1 MTTLSDE
8 DKYKRP
14 ELTAGSVVAGGA
26 IPAYLTAKAVGGG
39 NAWQGVKNTA
49 SAVGGLAKT
58 AGATAGAGYRIAGGV
73 RGIAQGAKVL
83 GGATARALP
92 AVSAGIATAYTP
104 TEDYYERFGFSRDGV
119 GDSLAKD
126 IGIRTLGYASDLGNA
141 FTLGQ
146 AGTHLFQDKIR
157 QHNETNKAPANTSSP
172 QPPQPTS
179 ENKRVYAQ
187 IGEQNH
193 PTPAENLNLQSGGV
207 IGKSPSQQTPFA
219 PPAPIQFQGGLKA
232 DNPNYQ
238 ALLEQVARAG
248 QAMIDS
254 QQNQKPL
261 GKQIYKP
268 ERGWENEAHR
278 KDLMRQATTV
288 HRGAH
293 GLTAAQMRL
302 AHDLSNDDIKLAQ
315 ERYLQ
320 QNNLNHQLEQ
330 EQLQQQAQ
338 NQRAV
343 FGETG
348 QMARAIMGE
357 QGQNARFNANLGL
370 DVAKFNQDAQNTQY
384 ELGLKG
390 ADLRSRLGSQAL
402 DDSAKAEQM
411 SLYNQYINAQDDEQ
425 RDKILTQMA
434 VLSGKGG
441 GDKGDSFATINLGEH
456 YDPETQTTINRGQA
470 LYNTRTGQV
479 VGGQNG
485 QNNNVNWNDPKNLQ
499 AFEKELTSKKVT
511 GEQAQAIAQK
521 YGIPPEFIAQY
532 FGEQQ

>member
-1 MTTLSDE
+1 MAQ
-8 DKYKRP
+8 
-14 ELTAGSVVAGGA
+14 TAGG
-26 IPAYLTAKAVGGG
+26 IK
-39 NAWQGVKNTA
+39 GV
-49 SAVGGLAKT
+49 
-58 AGATAGAGYRIAGGV
+58 GAGLKA
-73 RGIAQGAKVL
+73 L

-126 IGIRTLGYASDLGNA
+126 IGIRTLGFASDLGNA

-146 AGTHLFQDKIR
+146 VGKYFYNDKLR
-157 QHNETNKAPANTSSP
+157 QNNEALAKEQANSAPQESSTQVDKLKALSEQMQP
-172 QPPQPTS
+172 QPEAPQNQPI
-179 ENKRVYAQ
+179 Q
-187 IGEQNH
+187 IGGIGNNAISQSLANM
-193 PTPAENLNLQSGGV
+193 PQATPY
-207 IGKSPSQQTPFA
+207 
-219 PPAPIQFQGGLKA
+219 QGGLKA

-238 ALLEQVARAG
+238 ALLGQVARAG

-302 AHDLSNDDIKLAQ
+302 AHDLSNDDIKMEQ

-320 QNNLNHQLEQ
+320 QNNLNHQLQQ

-338 NQRAV
+338 NQRTLL
-343 FGETG
+343 GETG

-390 ADLRSRLGSQAL
+390 VDLRSRLGSQAL
-402 DDSAKAEQM
+402 DDGAKAEQM
-411 SLYNQYINAQDDEQ
+411 RLYNQFINAQDDEQ
-425 RDKILTQMA
+425 RDKILTNMA

-479 VGGQNG
+479 VGGQG
-485 QNNNVNWNDPKNLQ
+485 EQNNNVNWNDPKNLQ

-532 FGEQQ
+532 FGEQK